1 MPRRAR
7 QRAGERLREDL
18 LGAYDL
24 DVKELALLDAA
35 ALTANA
41 IEDLQVI
48 IDKEGTMLDDKPH
61 PALVEARMQR
71 LTMGRLLAGLRLP
84 ADEERS
90 HQPHRGPRGFYGPQG
105 VA

>member
-1 MPRRAR
+1 VNPVREPVSAS
-7 QRAGERLREDL
+7 ERSCS
-18 LGAYDL
+18 APTTWTP
-24 DVKELALLDAA
+24 KSSALLQQA
-35 ALTANA
+35 ALTADA
-41 IEDLQVI
+41 LEDLQQI
-48 IDKEGTMLDDKPH
+48 IDREGTVLDGKPH

-71 LTMGRLLAGLRLP
+71 LTMGRLLAGLWLP